1 MESPMAQPQRKLT
14 VEDYEHFPEGDG
26 KRHELIDG
34 EHVVTAAPYTHH
46 QRLLRDL
53 FVAVYE
59 VAVKRRLGE
68 VLFAPVDVE
77 LSPHDVVQP
86 DLLFVRKGRNIA
98 SIRRFH
104 AAPDL
109 TVEVL
114 SPSSRRID
122 EVRKRARYE
131 LFGVQELWI
140 VDPPFDAIRVY
151 RRAAEGEPFGPAMPL
166 LASAGDVLESALLPG
181 FRLSLRDFFAGE
193 RPPRMRISGARRSR
207 RRP

>member
-1 MESPMAQPQRKLT
+1 MEAAMSQPRRKLT

-34 EHVVTAAPYTHH
+34 EHVVTAAPFLPHQELLGDLYVAVREVVRG
-46 QRLLRDL
+46 QRLGR
-53 FVAVYE
+53 
-59 VAVKRRLGE
+59 

-109 TVEVL
+109 AVEVL
-114 SPSSRRID
+114 SPSSRRTD
-122 EVRKRARYE
+122 ELRKRARYE

-140 VDPPFDAIRVY
+140 VDPPIEAVRVY
-151 RRAAEGEPFGPAMPL
+151 RRASEGEPFGLAIQL
-166 LASAGDVLESALLPG
+166 LASAEAVLESPLLPG
-181 FRLSLRDFFAGE
+181 FCLSLRELFAVTKDVPDE
-193 RPPRMRISGARRSR
+193 DL
-207 RRP
+207 

>member
-1 MESPMAQPQRKLT
+1 MESAMAQPQRKLT

-34 EHVVTAAPYTHH
+34 EHVVTAAPYVHH
-46 QRLLRDL
+46 QQLLGDL
-53 FVAVYE
+53 FVAVRK
-59 VAVKRRLGE
+59 VVTRRLGE

-77 LSPHDVVQP
+77 LSLHDVVQP

-98 SIRRFH
+98 SIKRFH

-109 TVEVL
+109 AVEVL

-151 RRAAEGEPFGPAMPL
+151 RRAAEGEPFGSAIQL

-181 FRLSLRDFFAGE
+181 FRLSLRDFFSGE
-193 RPPRMRISGARRSR
+193 RPPRLRLSSARRSKR
-207 RRP
+207 RG